1 MPIDPTC
8 KCPAFVNRFPVC
20 ICVWWLCLVKSIWNK
35 LNYARCS
42 AHNQQPTS
50 SIQLRRSPPRV
61 ASFALTVSTST
72 PHSSCTSRGGTRL
85 GSEISELNVTSVC
98 PSVTV
103 TKMRSHCLP
112 PPPTI
117 GNLKLCMCHT
127 TLHLTKPQTD
137 EPDALASSHSSFADP
152 HQRTP
157 RRGLLVHWPARL
169 FICVLQTPS
178 LL

>member
-1 MPIDPTC
+1 MPAAVHTTSNRH
-8 KCPAFVNRFPVC
+8 PA
-20 ICVWWLCLVKSIWNK
+20 
-35 LNYARCS
+35 
-42 AHNQQPTS
+42 S
-50 SIQLRRSPPRV
+50 SYGGVLPELP
-61 ASFALTVSTST
+61 SFALTVSTST

-157 RRGLLVHWPARL
+157 GRGLLVHWPARL